1 MPFII
6 LETAPV
12 DLTPNK
18 KLVKFNYVIGSKF
31 PLINLLQYYNVMKTS
46 KFEITFN
53 AKQISGN
60 TITNFTIDKSNQF
73 TFYVNYESFA

>member
-18 KLVKFNYVIGSKF
+18 KLVKINYVIGSKS
-31 PLINLLQYYNVMKTS
+31 PLINLLQYY
-46 KFEITFN
+46 
-53 AKQISGN
+53 
-60 TITNFTIDKSNQF
+60 
-73 TFYVNYESFA
+73 